1 MYIIYSSLSVW
12 VKNCDNLELSDNDR
26 EKLDEYIDDLYK
38 RIDEA
43 DRVYD
48 EDGMEMGK
56 IKTARYFTPL
66 TWHVI
71 LYVLYFL
78 VDMYEV
84 SELTITECKELS
96 SES

>member
-1 MYIIYSSLSVW
+1 MYNIYSSLSVW

-56 IKTARYFTPL
+56 HAISQL
-66 TWHVI
+66 WISCGNVC
-71 LYVLYFL
+71 YV
-78 VDMYEV
+78 V
-84 SELTITECKELS
+84 SELTTV
-96 SES
+96 

>member
-1 MYIIYSSLSVW
+1 MIYIIYSSLSVW

-56 IKTARYFTPL
+56 HAISQHSHDMQYYTS
-66 TWHVI
+66 
-71 LYVLYFL
+71 YFL

>member
-1 MYIIYSSLSVW
+1 MCVILSLLHIKLSDMWLYIIYSSLSVW

-56 IKTARYFTPL
+56 RAISQL
-66 TWHVI
+66 WISCGNVC
-71 LYVLYFL
+71 YV
-78 VDMYEV
+78 V
-84 SELTITECKELS
+84 SELTTV
-96 SES
+96 